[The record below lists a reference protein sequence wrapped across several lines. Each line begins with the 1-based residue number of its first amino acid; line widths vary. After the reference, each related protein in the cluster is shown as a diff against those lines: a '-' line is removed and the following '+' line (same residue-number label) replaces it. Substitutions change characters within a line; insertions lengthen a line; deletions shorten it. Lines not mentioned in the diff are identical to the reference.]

1 MCVVSEGSDQPAHPN
16 SLIRAIA
23 VNLRAPRNPGLSVEE
38 ILIPTFILN
47 WPKCYSTSSPVGE
60 PIKQVFTWNALH
72 RTWSGKKKKWQSGH
86 RSAYVCTE
94 SADMKKP
101 WDSPRPAKT
110 QIRFRMLSLF
120 RVMTGSICI
129 GYIFYNVYL
138 KLKCL
143 SFFNVISCLMV
154 CILENNNNILFNNH
168 SASMRRFH
176 FH

>member
-1 MCVVSEGSDQPAHPN
+1 MCSERRLRSAGASEQSDQSYRCKPESSEESWAFCRRNINTYFHFKLTKMLLYIFTGRRAHKTGFYVKR
-16 SLIRAIA
+16 L
-23 VNLRAPRNPGLSVEE
+23 
-38 ILIPTFILN
+38 T
-47 WPKCYSTSSPVGE
+47 
-60 PIKQVFTWNALH
+60 